1 MHSLRPYLYYLMLF
15 LLFLSNKALATT
27 IEETEIQK
35 AKTVIEILQTR
46 LIESMQAGDTWSKE
60 KRYEYF
66 EPIIKNNFDIEIIS
80 RVVLGRHWKPLSDE
94 DKSSFID
101 LIQKLTI
108 TNFAHQFDT
117 YANEQFKT
125 RNVKT
130 RKKQRLLVK
139 TELTTADNNLHN
151 LDYLLHKVN
160 DRWMI
165 ISITADGVNELSL
178 RRAEYTGIL
187 KKQGFEALKQQI
199 NDQITRL
206 NTQ

>member
-125 RNVKT
+125 RN
-130 RKKQRLLVK
+130 
-139 TELTTADNNLHN
+139 
-151 LDYLLHKVN
+151 
-160 DRWMI
+160 
-165 ISITADGVNELSL
+165 G
-178 RRAEYTGIL
+178 
-187 KKQGFEALKQQI
+187 
-199 NDQITRL
+199 
-206 NTQ
+206 